1 MNGVTDQVHLESE
14 LKGKALQIYWY
25 MLGKG
30 TPIGVREVQRSL
42 GFSSP
47 SVAHHHLEKLASL
60 QIVRQD
66 NFGRYV
72 LAQKVEVGVL
82 QAFSRVGKFMLPRFT
97 FYAMFFTSLLV
108 MYLVLFPYK
117 VNVFALSFGLA
128 ASIFSWYET
137 VRVWRRRPF

>member
-1 MNGVTDQVHLESE
+1 MGEENSRTRLESE

-30 TPIGVREVQRSL
+30 GPIGVREVQRSL

-47 SVAHHHLEKLASL
+47 SVAHHHLEKLSSL
-60 QIVRQD
+60 GVVQQD
-66 NFGRYV
+66 EFGRYV
-72 LAQKVEVGVL
+72 LAQRVEVGVL
-82 QAFSRVGKFMLPRFT
+82 QAFTRVGSIMLPRFT
-97 FYAMFFTSLLV
+97 FYAVFFTTLLAMYVVLYPQSL
-108 MYLVLFPYK
+108 
-117 VNVFALSFGLA
+117 NVFALAFGVV